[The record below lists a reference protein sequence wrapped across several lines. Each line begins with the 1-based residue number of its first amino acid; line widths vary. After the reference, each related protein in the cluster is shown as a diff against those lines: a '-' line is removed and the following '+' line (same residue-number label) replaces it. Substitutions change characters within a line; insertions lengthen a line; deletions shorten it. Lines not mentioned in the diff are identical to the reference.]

1 MVSDKTAQVVE
12 TTPKE
17 EPKSDE
23 KGEVAVETT
32 EQSKAERI
40 ETKEKKVGN
49 KSEQVGGAER
59 GTDPDNVGD
68 KAMNQPVVDQK
79 KPNSIFVCKKFD
91 MAIACLHHVSMTIF
105 SIDSSIHHPYLLR
118 YRSVGEEEKG
128 NQGKIGQVF

>member
-1 MVSDKTAQVVE
+1 MVPDKTAQVVE
-12 TTPKE
+12 APPKE

-23 KGEVAVETT
+23 KGDVAVETS

-40 ETKEKKVGN
+40 ETKEENVGK
-49 KSEQVGGAER
+49 KSEQVRVAER

-91 MAIACLHHVSMTIF
+91 MAIASLHHVSMTIF

-118 YRSVGEEEKG
+118 YRSVGEEENG
-128 NQGKIGQVF
+128 NQ